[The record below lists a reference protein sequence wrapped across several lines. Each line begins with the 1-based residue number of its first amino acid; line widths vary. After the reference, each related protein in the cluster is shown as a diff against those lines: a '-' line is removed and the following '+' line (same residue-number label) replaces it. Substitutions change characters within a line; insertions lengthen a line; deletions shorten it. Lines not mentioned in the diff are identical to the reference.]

1 MSRNENVCVHMCL
14 TIRKR
19 RMRSKRDWLTQQGR
33 QKEKEEK
40 KKKRRRRRSRKNR
53 DEDFL
58 VEFSFFSP
66 TLFISYR
73 DRLDIQ
79 LDRLILTLKVRFLL
93 GKKTCLL
100 TIILLSSKRK

>member
-40 KKKRRRRRSRKNR
+40 KRK
-53 DEDFL
+53 E
-58 VEFSFFSP
+58 EEEEAE
-66 TLFISYR
+66 
-73 DRLDIQ
+73 
-79 LDRLILTLKVRFLL
+79 
-93 GKKTCLL
+93 KTE
-100 TIILLSSKRK
+100 TRIF

>member
-40 KKKRRRRRSRKNR
+40 KEKEKKKKQKKQRRGFSSRI
-53 DEDFL
+53 F
-58 VEFSFFSP
+58 FFFSDVV
-66 TLFISYR
+66 Y
-73 DRLDIQ
+73 
-79 LDRLILTLKVRFLL
+79 FL
-93 GKKTCLL
+93 
-100 TIILLSSKRK
+100 S